1 MKKQFC
7 CLACLLAVF
16 ALCCC
21 AQKPNANACFLDDN
35 TLPLNAAQEEIIRKK
50 HLAYVQEHGGYSGG
64 QEHLATIGSRR
75 FLVYYFF
82 DQTGLMT
89 STHYFIHPE
98 SDSQAAQ
105 IEADASPYIE
115 ELKQICNT
123 VYGQAQPYTNEFWG
137 SGYSWET
144 AVDGQPYQ
152 ILLFGKSVVWIEI
165 HRLDA
170 DSNGQAN
177 P

>member
-64 QEHLATIGSRR
+64 AR
-75 FLVYYFF
+75 
-82 DQTGLMT
+82 
-89 STHYFIHPE
+89 
-98 SDSQAAQ
+98 
-105 IEADASPYIE
+105 AS
-115 ELKQICNT
+115 CHHR
-123 VYGQAQPYTNEFWG
+123 QP
-137 SGYSWET
+137 
-144 AVDGQPYQ
+144 AVFS
-152 ILLFGKSVVWIEI
+152 LLFF
-165 HRLDA
+165 
-170 DSNGQAN
+170 
-177 P
+177 